1 MVTGIPEVRTTAAE
15 YLPWLIIAPIISVW
29 SFQLDGIFI
38 GTTRAV
44 AMRNAM
50 LLSLIIFLAAVWLLL
65 PLWGNHGLW
74 AALMIFMATRGITL
88 GVWYPRIVRDLPE
101 P

>member
-1 MVTGIPEVRTTAAE
+1 MAI
-15 YLPWLIIAPIISVW
+15 W

-50 LLSLIIFLAAVWLLL
+50 VLSLAAFLIAIPLLL
-65 PLWGNHGLW
+65 PVWENHGLW
-74 AALMIFMATRGITL
+74 AALTVFMVTRAITL
-88 GVWYPRIVRDLPE
+88 GVWYPRIVRGLPE
-101 P
+101 S

>member
-1 MVTGIPEVRTTAAE
+1 MAVEF
-15 YLPWLIIAPIISVW
+15 LPWLVVAPIVSVW

-38 GTTRAV
+38 GTTRTV

-50 LLSLIIFLAAVWLLL
+50 ILSLGVFLIAVWLLL

-74 AALMIFMATRGITL
+74 AALTVLMVTRAITL
-88 GVWYPRIVRDLPE
+88 GFWYPRIVRDLPE

>member
-1 MVTGIPEVRTTAAE
+1 LVTGIAEVRVTAVE
-15 YLPWLIIAPIISVW
+15 FLPWLMVAPIVSMW

-38 GTTRAV
+38 GTTRTV

-50 LLSLIIFLAAVWLLL
+50 ILSLGFFLVAVCLLL

-74 AALMIFMATRGITL
+74 AALTVFMAMGRLRWGFGIRG
-88 GVWYPRIVRDLPE
+88 
-101 P
+101 

>member
-1 MVTGIPEVRTTAAE
+1 MAGE
-15 YLPWLIIAPIISVW
+15 YLPWLMLAPVVAVW

-50 LLSLIIFLAAVWLLL
+50 ILSLVVFLVAVWLLL
-65 PLWGNHGLW
+65 PEWGNHGLW
-74 AALMIFMATRGITL
+74 AALTVLMLIRCITL
-88 GVWYPRIVRDLPE
+88 GIYFPTIVRDLPAS
-101 P
+101 